1 MAVYTINHR
10 KTIGKWQFIQFHYG
24 LWYLYVFITFYNELV
39 TGAILNQQTYL
50 TGASHCNDHQIEIF
64 FVCLKMGGL
73 THL

>member
-50 TGASHCNDHQIEIF
+50 TGASHYGFCCHRYSTRPCKQT
-64 FVCLKMGGL
+64 VCY
-73 THL
+73 